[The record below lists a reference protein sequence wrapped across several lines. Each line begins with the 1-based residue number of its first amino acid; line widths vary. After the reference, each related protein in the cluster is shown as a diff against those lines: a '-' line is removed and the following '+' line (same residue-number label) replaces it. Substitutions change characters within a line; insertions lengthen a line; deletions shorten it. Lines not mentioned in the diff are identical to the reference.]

1 MNITKKLPVTVLSGF
16 LGAGKTT
23 LLNHVLHNKEGL
35 KVAVIVN
42 DMSEVNV
49 DAELV
54 KSENTLSR
62 TEEKLVEMSNGC
74 ICCTLREDL
83 MIEVERLAKED
94 RFDYLLI
101 ESTGI
106 SEPVPVAQTFSF
118 VDEENGIDLSKFS
131 YVDTMVTVVD
141 AFNFFKDFGSP
152 ETLMDRKLT
161 DIEGDYRTI
170 VNLLTDQIEFAN
182 VIILNK
188 KDLVSEEHIG
198 VLKAAIHKLNP
209 SAKIIESSFS
219 KVDPKK
225 ILNTGLFNFEE
236 AEQSAGWIE
245 ELNKDEHTPETEE
258 YGISSFVYRSQKPFD
273 PARFWYYV
281 QHHFPSTIIRSKG
294 LFWLASRP
302 EQALIWGQAG
312 GSLRADSAGV
322 WWSSMPFEKRI
333 RYMAFVENQK
343 QIEAGWNET
352 FGDRK
357 NEIVFIGQDMDETA
371 IKSALEACLATE
383 DELATQKWKHGNRAT
398 RMNGQCSG
406 LMFINLKKSLVSIRR
421 YLLKHP
427 GESYNYYHLAGCLR
441 FQRIIVKLDLQLLQL
456 SSFRTDGPIQ
466 LALQFL

>member
-1 MNITKKLPVTVLSGF
+1 MSISKKLPVTVLSGF

-23 LLNHVLHNKEGL
+23 LLNHVLHNKYGL

-54 KSENTLSR
+54 KNENTLSR

-83 MIEVERLAKED
+83 MIEVERLAKEN

-106 SEPVPVAQTFSF
+106 SEPIPVAQTFSF
-118 VDEENGIDLSKFS
+118 VDEGNDVDLSRFS
-131 YVDTMVTVVD
+131 YIDTMVTVVD

-152 ETLMDRKLT
+152 ETLIDRNLT
-161 DIEGDYRTI
+161 NIEGDYRTI

-188 KDLVSEEHIG
+188 ADLVTKETLGI
-198 VLKAAIHKLNP
+198 LKSMIKKLNP

-219 KVDPKK
+219 KVAPQE

-273 PARFWYYV
+273 PIRLLNYI
-281 QHHFPSTIIRSKG
+281 QNQFPTGIIRSKG
-294 LFWLASRP
+294 LFWMTSRP
-302 EQALIWGQAG
+302 DQALVWGQAG
-312 GSLRADSAGV
+312 GSIRTDSAGV
-322 WWSSMPFEKRI
+322 WWSSMPFDERI
-333 RYMAFVENQK
+333 QYMSFIENQN
-343 QIEAGWNET
+343 QIESNWDPT

-357 NEIVFIGQDMDETA
+357 NELVFIGQNMDEKQ
-371 IKSALEACLATE
+371 IRSELNNCLATDKE
-383 DELATQKWKHGNRAT
+383 LITEKWIKGYDDEWL
-398 RMNGQCSG
+398 
-406 LMFINLKKSLVSIRR
+406 I
-421 YLLKHP
+421 
-427 GESYNYYHLAGCLR
+427 
-441 FQRIIVKLDLQLLQL
+441 QR
-456 SSFRTDGPIQ
+456 TY
-466 LALQFL
+466 ALQ

>member
-1 MNITKKLPVTVLSGF
+1 MKKLPVTVLSGF

-83 MIEVERLAKED
+83 MIEVERLAKEN

-106 SEPVPVAQTFSF
+106 SEPIPVAQTFSF
-118 VDEENGIDLSKFS
+118 ESEDGSIDLSRFS
-131 YVDTMVTVVD
+131 YIDTMVTVVD

-152 ETLMDRKLT
+152 EKLTDRDLT
-161 DIEGDYRTI
+161 DIEGDERSI

-188 KDLVSEEHIG
+188 TDLVHKDTLGI
-198 VLKAAIHKLNP
+198 LKAMIHKLNP
-209 SAKIIESSFS
+209 KAKIIESTYS
-219 KVDPKK
+219 KVSPDTT
-225 ILNTGLFNFEE
+225 LNTGLFNFEE
-236 AEQSAGWIE
+236 AEESAGWIA
-245 ELNKDEHTPETEE
+245 ELKKDHHTPETEE
-258 YGISSFVYRSQKPFD
+258 YGITSFVYRTKKPFD
-273 PARFWYYV
+273 PVRFANYI
-281 QHHFPSTIIRSKG
+281 QHDFPQTIIRSKG

-302 EQALIWGQAG
+302 EQALIWSQAG
-312 GSLRADSAGV
+312 GSLKADSAGV
-322 WWSSMPFEKRI
+322 WWSSMPFEQRI
-333 RYMAFVENQK
+333 QQLTFVENK
-343 QIEAGWNET
+343 DLIESDWDIK

-357 NEIVFIGQDMDETA
+357 NEIVFIGQNMDEA
-371 IKSALEACLATE
+371 LMRSQLEACLST
-383 DELATQKWKHGNRAT
+383 DNELQKNAWQEGYQDNWPVERA
-398 RMNGQCSG
+398 
-406 LMFINLKKSLVSIRR
+406 
-421 YLLKHP
+421 Y
-427 GESYNYYHLAGCLR
+427 
-441 FQRIIVKLDLQLLQL
+441 
-456 SSFRTDGPIQ
+456 
-466 LALQFL
+466 ALG